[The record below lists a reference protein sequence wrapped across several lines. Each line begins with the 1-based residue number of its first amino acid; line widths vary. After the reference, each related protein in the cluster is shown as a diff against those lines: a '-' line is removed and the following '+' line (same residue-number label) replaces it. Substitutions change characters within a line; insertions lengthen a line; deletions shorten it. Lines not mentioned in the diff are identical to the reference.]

1 MANKL
6 NFNKEVALAK
16 KKAKASFAKAK
27 VEFAKAKVNMA
38 KAEKNAEKYV
48 SKNPKKA
55 VAIAAGVGAA
65 IGAITI
71 ALLKHSKK

>member
-1 MANKL
+1 MAKKL

-16 KKAKASFAKAK
+16 KKAKASFVKAKADLAKAK
-27 VEFAKAKVNMA
+27 VKLA
-38 KAEKNAEKYV
+38 KAEKNAERYV

-65 IGAITI
+65 IGAVTI